1 MIRRPPRST
10 RTDTL
15 FPYTTLFRSRK
26 EIARVDVGHRRR
38 VDVVHE
44 PPAFCPVAPR
54 LQQATSAFL
63 IQRKAGQ
70 VRPAD
75 HIEQYVGG
83 ANGVIPLSARRPQQ
97 AHGPHDAPC
106 SEAHTS
112 ELQHLMRIS
121 YGVFRLK
128 K

>member
-1 MIRRPPRST
+1 MFHNPVKGTST
-10 RTDTL
+10 VAIVFSGYTRASFGVSFYGKKRTLKSIGTADSSTL
-15 FPYTTLFRSRK
+15 MPLSADRK

-83 ANGVIPLSARRPQQ
+83 DRKS
-97 AHGPHDAPC
+97 
-106 SEAHTS
+106 T
-112 ELQHLMRIS
+112 
-121 YGVFRLK
+121 RLNSSH
-128 K
+128 